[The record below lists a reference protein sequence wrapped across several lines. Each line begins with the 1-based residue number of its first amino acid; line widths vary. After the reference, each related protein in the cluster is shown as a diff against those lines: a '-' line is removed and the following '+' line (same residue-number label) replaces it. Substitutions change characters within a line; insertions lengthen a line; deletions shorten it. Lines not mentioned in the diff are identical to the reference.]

1 MREMEL
7 AVRQRSLN
15 NKPLR
20 VPYLIL
26 KFLSHEGQ
34 ACLDATEFALL
45 ETDTRRCIRG
55 THSVSANIGT
65 FRWNQSVRGICV
77 LALRYFLYGDS
88 DNVADRSI
96 SGGAGSLAAS
106 LDYSIAKNTG
116 WLAEIFGSDT
126 NGTLVIRKL
135 ITRQNPERKRPG
147 PVVVAFTKKIIDM
160 SFYLNGEQLVE
171 KQSLE
176 RLLAMLERSD
186 SGAIGGGESRIVQA
200 ESGNPGHGVQR
211 NGALQCSCPYKGLQ
225 AFESAD
231 SSIYFGRE
239 NETEHLME
247 KILRVPFVAV
257 VGPSGIGKSSMI
269 SAGLVPLLTTE
280 DSLGAAGAVGW
291 RWITFRPLVD
301 PTQAMVESLIN
312 SLCGGPICAAG
323 QEDVKVLAEEL
334 KIGNAIPVLKI
345 LRRTQKGAA
354 NLLIIVDEFEEIFT
368 SCSEEARQ
376 AFYVAVQALVESDS
390 LCRFV
395 CTLRSDFFLEFL
407 SSGLG
412 HYLEKGM
419 FPLHAMRRDQMKRAI
434 ESPAFKM
441 GRRFQ
446 EGLVDTILDDAA
458 EEPGA
463 LPLVQF
469 VLERLWEMHQSPH
482 GDITLGSYRLLGGL
496 SGALASHADEVL
508 AWLSPDDIHKARD
521 LFCRLVRVAV
531 SPHDVRGTRVS
542 LPLSSE
548 ISSKFEKIISV
559 LTESRLLVASR
570 TPYSN
575 TPSLELSH
583 EAIIQHWATLRAW
596 IAEDREFLLWRTRVS
611 PLIAEAVKPGGEV
624 QESFLLRGKAL
635 EEAGLWMETFGDRL
649 SWIERE
655 FIHQS
660 VSANNREVADRRHA
674 EIESA
679 IMALRCVNFAD
690 LASALKVLHSAY
702 PEALPRLVSSSD
714 AEDNEDAQLRICVA
728 RLAFHDHSAQVVN
741 FVTRRVLQL
750 PIESFLAVVEILS
763 PHRELITTTLWAVL
777 RDQEVPEAQ
786 FVKAAALLSEFDPSS
801 SNWSSVL
808 HRLVQCISHESPT
821 SIVPVGP
828 LFRSIRERLID
839 PLVQICTSDSEGDSR
854 RTSAAL
860 LMVIINYDDVPLLAR
875 LASIVGEGQYGIFVE
890 TLKVSVSSLDKARA
904 WWKRRLCSSDE
915 ITSKERAGIAFNL
928 CNMGSGSLG
937 IPALFSVPSDLSPLA
952 EFVAL
957 SVAHGVDHDQIW
969 RSFIECSDQSAL
981 YVLLLTL
988 GSSVKPPQQWI
999 QDRLPALIEMYRH
1012 NPDAGIHGTIRRLF
1026 HIWDMNELRLKLDQE
1041 LTGNPIDWS
1050 RGWFVLNAGGMPC
1063 TFATFTPPGGTVKDR
1078 FAMAVVPVTR
1088 REFSMFRS
1096 DSRIGEF
1103 EQYHPEETCPVV
1115 GVSWF
1120 DALEYCGWIQQNI
1133 PKNLGLQIRL
1143 PLDSEWELACR
1154 QNTTTE
1160 FFFGSDQQ
1168 HLKYFGW
1175 YYANAVNRTRPVA
1188 TLRPTPWGMF
1198 DMHGNVWEWMMD
1210 QYSQQG
1216 VKIVEGEGDS
1226 RLLRGGAWCDSPTWC
1241 RATQRSNPHWPSDR
1255 NLMFGFRISCVKE
1268 DVAP

>member
-1 MREMEL
+1 
-7 AVRQRSLN
+7 
-15 NKPLR
+15 
-20 VPYLIL
+20 
-26 KFLSHEGQ
+26 
-34 ACLDATEFALL
+34 
-45 ETDTRRCIRG
+45 
-55 THSVSANIGT
+55 
-65 FRWNQSVRGICV
+65 
-77 LALRYFLYGDS
+77 
-88 DNVADRSI
+88 VADRSI

-135 ITRQNPERKRPG
+135 MTRQNPERKRPG

-160 SFYLNGEQLVE
+160 SFYLNGDELVE

-176 RLLAMLERSD
+176 RLLSMLERSD
-186 SGAIGGGESRIVQA
+186 LGAITGAGARTVQA
-200 ESGNPGHGVQR
+200 EAGNLGPGMQR
-211 NGALQCSCPYKGLQ
+211 DAALQYSCPYKGLQ

-280 DSLGAAGAVGW
+280 DALGGTGAVGW

-312 SLCGGPICAAG
+312 SLCDGPMCATG
-323 QEDVKVLAEEL
+323 QLDVKALAEEL
-334 KIGNAIPVLKI
+334 KIGNASPVLKI

-354 NLLIIVDEFEEIFT
+354 NLLIFVDEFEEIFT
-368 SCSEEARQ
+368 SCCEEARQ

-441 GRRFQ
+441 GRRFE
-446 EGLVDTILDDAA
+446 EGLVDTILNDAA

-482 GDITLGSYRLLGGL
+482 GDITLGAYRSLGGL

-508 AWLSPDDIHKARD
+508 AGLSPDDIHKARD

-542 LPLSSE
+542 LPLSPE
-548 ISSKFEKIISV
+548 LTSKFDKIISV
-559 LTESRLLVASR
+559 LTEARLLVASR

-611 PLIAEAVKPGGEV
+611 PLVAEAVKPGGEV

-635 EEAGLWMETFGDRL
+635 EEAGIWLKTFGERL
-649 SWIERE
+649 SWNEKE

-660 VSANNREVADRRHA
+660 VSANNREVAARRHA
-674 EIESA
+674 EIESS
-679 IMALRCVNFAD
+679 IMALRYVNFAD
-690 LASALKVLHSAY
+690 LASTLEGLHRAY

-714 AEDNEDAQLRICVA
+714 EEDNEDAQLRICLA
-728 RLAFHDHSAQVVN
+728 RLTYQDHSAKVIDY
-741 FVTRRVLQL
+741 VTRRVLQL
-750 PIESFLAVVEILS
+750 PIESFLSVVEILR
-763 PHRELITTTLWAVL
+763 PHRGLITSILWSAL
-777 RDQEVPEAQ
+777 RDQELPEAQ
-786 FVKAAALLSEFDPSS
+786 FVKAAALLAEFDPRSPK
-801 SNWSSVL
+801 WSSVL
-808 HRLVQCISHESPT
+808 DRLVRGISHESPT

-828 LFRSIRERLID
+828 LFRSIRERLVD
-839 PLVQICTSDSEGDSR
+839 PLVDICTSDSDGDAR

-860 LMVIINYDDVPLLAR
+860 LLVILHYDDVPLLAR
-875 LASIVGEGQYGIFVE
+875 LASIAAEGQYGIFVE
-890 TLKVSVSSLDKARA
+890 ALKGSESSLDQARE

-915 ITSKERAGIAFNL
+915 IPSKERAGIAFNL
-928 CNMGSGSLG
+928 CNAGASSLG
-937 IPALFSVPSDLSPLA
+937 IPALFSEPSDLSPLG
-952 EFVAL
+952 EFIAL
-957 SVAHGVDHDQIW
+957 SVAHGVDPDQIW
-969 RSFIECSDQSAL
+969 RSLIECSDQRTL

-988 GSSVKPPQQWI
+988 GSSIKPPQQWI

-1012 NPDAGIHGTIRRLF
+1012 NPDAGIHGGIRWLF
-1026 HIWDMNELRLKLDQE
+1026 HIWGMSELRLNIDKELMGDQ
-1041 LTGNPIDWS
+1041 IDWS

-1063 TFATFTPPGGTVKDR
+1063 TFATFTPSGGALKER
-1078 FAMAVVPVTR
+1078 FAMAVAPVTR
-1088 REFSMFRS
+1088 REFSLFRS
-1096 DSRIGEF
+1096 DSHISEF
-1103 EQYHPEETCPVV
+1103 DQYHPEEACPVV

-1120 DALEYCGWIQQNI
+1120 DAVEYSGWIQQNI
-1133 PKNLGLQIRL
+1133 PEDLGVHIRV

-1154 QNTTTE
+1154 QNTATE
-1160 FFFGSDQQ
+1160 FFFGNDQQ
-1168 HLKYFGW
+1168 YLKYFGW

-1210 QYSQQG
+1210 QYTQQG
-1216 VKIVEGEGDS
+1216 VKIGEGEGDS

-1255 NLMFGFRISCVKE
+1255 NLMFGFRISCVKK